1 MINSTSITDQVVNSN
16 NNVLF
21 LNTLVRSASAN
32 CNCRGWL
39 NHTAGSGLFQIT
51 KPGLYEVQFNSNV
64 ASTVA
69 GTINLAMRSNGEIL
83 QGSQMNTTNVAN
95 NVYNVS
101 ANRLVRVC
109 GNGSTTI
116 TISNVGANAV
126 AVSNPNIIIKKLA

>member
-1 MINSTSITDQVVNSN
+1 MINSNSITDQIVNSN

-21 LNTLVRSASAN
+21 ANTLVRTCSAN
-32 CNCRGWL
+32 CNGWL

-51 KPGLYEVQFNSNV
+51 KSGLYEIQFNGNV

-69 GTINLAMRSNGEIL
+69 GTINLAMRANGEIL

-95 NVYNVS
+95 NIYNVS

-126 AVSNPNIIIKKLA
+126 AISNPNIIIKKLA

>member
-1 MINSTSITDQVVNSN
+1 MIDSTNIIDQVVNSN

-21 LNTLVRSASAN
+21 ANTLVRSASAN
-32 CNCRGWL
+32 CKGWL

-51 KPGLYEVQFNSNV
+51 KPGLYEIQFNGNV

-83 QGSQMNTTNVAN
+83 QGSQMNVTNVAN

-116 TISNVGANAV
+116 TISNVGANAI
-126 AVSNPNIIIKKLA
+126 AISNPNIIIKKVA

>member
-1 MINSTSITDQVVNSN
+1 MIDSTSITDQIVNSN

-21 LNTLVRSASAN
+21 PNTLVRTCSAN

-51 KPGLYEVQFNSNV
+51 KSGIYEIQFNGNV

-69 GTINLAMRSNGEIL
+69 GEINLAMRSNGEIL
-83 QGSQMNTTNVAN
+83 QGSQMNVTNVAN

-101 ANRLVRVC
+101 ANRLIRVC
-109 GNGSTTI
+109 DNSSTTI
-116 TISNVGANAV
+116 TISNVGANGV
-126 AVSNPNIIIKKLA
+126 AVSNPNIIIKKLS

>member
-1 MINSTSITDQVVNSN
+1 MKDTTNIVDQIVNAN
-16 NNVLF
+16 NNILF
-21 LNTLVRSASAN
+21 ANTQVQTCSAN
-32 CNCRGWL
+32 CNGWL
-39 NHTAGSGLFQIT
+39 NHTSGSGLFQIT
-51 KPGLYEVQFNSNV
+51 KPGIYEIQFNGNV

-83 QGSQMNTTNVAN
+83 QGSQMNVTNVAN

-126 AVSNPNIIIKKLA
+126 AISNPNIIIKKVA

>member
-1 MINSTSITDQVVNSN
+1 MIDSTNIVDQIVNSN

-21 LNTLVRSASAN
+21 ANTLVRTCSAN
-32 CNCRGWL
+32 CNCKGWL
-39 NHTAGSGLFQIT
+39 NHSAGSGLFQIT
-51 KPGLYEVQFNSNV
+51 KSGLYEIQFNGNV

-69 GTINLAMRSNGEIL
+69 GTINLAIRSNGEIL

-95 NVYNVS
+95 NIYNVS

-116 TISNVGANAV
+116 TISNVGTNAV
-126 AVSNPNIIIKKLA
+126 AVSSPNIIIKKLA

>member
-1 MINSTSITDQVVNSN
+1 MKNSTNINDQIVNANSN
-16 NNVLF
+16 ILF
-21 LNTLVRSASAN
+21 ANTLVQTCSAN
-32 CNCRGWL
+32 CNGWL

-51 KPGLYEVQFNSNV
+51 KPGIYEVQFNGNV

-101 ANRLVRVC
+101 ANRLIRVC

-126 AVSNPNIIIKKLA
+126 AVINPNIIIKKVA

>member
-1 MINSTSITDQVVNSN
+1 MIDSTNIIDQVVNSN

-21 LNTLVRSASAN
+21 ANTLVRTCSAN
-32 CNCRGWL
+32 CNGWL
-39 NHTAGSGLFQIT
+39 NYTNGSGLFQIT
-51 KPGLYEVQFNSNV
+51 KPGLYEIQFNSNV

-83 QGSQMNTTNVAN
+83 QGSQMNVTNVAN

-101 ANRLVRVC
+101 ANRLIRVC

-116 TISNVGANAV
+116 TVSNVGANAV
-126 AVSNPNIIIKKLA
+126 AVSNPNIIIKKVA

>member
-1 MINSTSITDQVVNSN
+1 MKNSTNINDQIVNAN
-16 NNVLF
+16 DNILF
-21 LNTLVRSASAN
+21 ANTLVQTCSAN

-51 KPGLYEVQFNSNV
+51 KPGLYEIQFNSNV

-69 GTINLAMRSNGEIL
+69 GVINLAMRSNGEVL
-83 QGSQMNTTNVAN
+83 QGSQMNITNEAN

-109 GNGSTTI
+109 GNGSTAL

-126 AVSNPNIIIKKLA
+126 AVSNPNIIIKKIA

>member
-1 MINSTSITDQVVNSN
+1 MINSTSITDQVVNAN

-21 LNTLVRSASAN
+21 PNTLVRTCSAN
-32 CNCRGWL
+32 CKGWL

-51 KPGLYEVQFNSNV
+51 KPGLYEIQFNGNV

-69 GTINLAMRSNGEIL
+69 GVINLAMRSNGEIL

-95 NVYNVS
+95 NIYNVS

-126 AVSNPNIIIKKLA
+126 AVSNPNIIIKKLS